1 MNFISILIYKSLL
14 AMIVAVG
21 LALAGLM
28 PIELAKTHIE
38 PDMIESA
45 AGGQEITIK
54 TSEDLI
60 REQARANNLDEEK
73 IIFIARCE
81 SQIEPDALGDG
92 HLVCSRTQ
100 ERVRSRGVWQINNCA
115 HPEISD
121 EQAFD
126 LEWSTDWAIE
136 IFKKGEETKEWRR
149 CTSKYIK
156 NHLATNH

>member
-1 MNFISILIYKSLL
+1 MNFISILIYKSLSV
-14 AMIVAVG
+14 AIVAVG
-21 LALAGLM
+21 LALVGLM
-28 PIELAKTHIE
+28 PIEPVVTHIE
-38 PDMIESA
+38 PDMIEK
-45 AGGQEITIK
+45 QEITIK
-54 TSEDLI
+54 TPEDLI

-121 EQAFD
+121 EQAF
-126 LEWSTDWAIE
+126 
-136 IFKKGEETKEWRR
+136 
-149 CTSKYIK
+149 
-156 NHLATNH
+156 

>member
-1 MNFISILIYKSLL
+1 MNFISILIYKSLS
-14 AMIVAVG
+14 ATIVAVG

-28 PIELAKTHIE
+28 PIEPVVTHIE
-38 PDMIESA
+38 PDMIER
-45 AGGQEITIK
+45 QEIAIK
-54 TSEDLI
+54 TPEDLI

-81 SQIEPDALGDG
+81 SQIEPDALGDS
-92 HLVCSRTQ
+92 HLICAKTRKP
-100 ERVRSRGVWQINNCA
+100 VRSRGVWQINNCA

-156 NHLATNH
+156 NYLATNH